1 MKAPD
6 FNLPDQEG
14 KMHQL
19 SDYSGKWLIIY
30 FYPEDDTSGCT
41 TEACNFRDARQE
53 YVEKGVEIVG
63 ISKDSVASHTK
74 FAKKYSLNFTILSDE
89 SMETI
94 KKYGAWGKKHAYGKE
109 YQGVHRNTYLINPEG
124 EIVKEYKGVKPEVHN
139 EEVLKD
145 LENLLH

>member
-109 YQGVHRNTYLINPEG
+109 YQGVHRNTYLINPER